1 MTNKSYFYQDKPVFG
16 LDIGFSSLKVM
27 QMDSTGKRP
36 VVTAY
41 GYEPFAPE
49 ALADGIIVKPEIV
62 AKAAHDLF
70 SKRLV
75 GHITT
80 KRVAIALPASHTF
93 THSMTLPALK
103 PKELEDAVRL
113 EAERYIPVPLDDL
126 YIDYA
131 VIRATSSVTELLAV
145 AVPRAIV
152 DSYMDLT
159 RILGL
164 EPVVIETTLTASSR
178 LFVAAEQS
186 DVPSVLI
193 DLGSLSTDISIYD
206 DALIVTGT
214 VPGGGDSF
222 TNNIAKSLGITKQE
236 AHIVKTKYGLGVS
249 KKQKEILAATKPTLE
264 QMVKEIRRM
273 IRYYEERTG
282 VDRKINQVITMGGGA
297 NMPGL
302 SEYMTNALRLP
313 VRMTDPWH
321 NLSFGKLQPPN
332 TVEKSIYI
340 TVAGLALV
348 EPREIF
354 R

>member
-332 TVEKSIYI
+332 TVEKSMYI

-348 EPREIF
+348 EPREMF

>member
-49 ALADGIIVKPEIV
+49 ALVDGIIVKPEIV